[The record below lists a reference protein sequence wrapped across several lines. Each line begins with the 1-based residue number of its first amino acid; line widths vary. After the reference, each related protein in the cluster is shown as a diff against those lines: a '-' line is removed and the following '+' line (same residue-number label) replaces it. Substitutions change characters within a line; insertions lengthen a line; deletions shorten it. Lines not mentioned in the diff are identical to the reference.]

1 MGKMGKE
8 LLIALCLVLV
18 IEGIMPFV
26 SPSQWRQAL
35 GMLIQLD
42 DKKIRTMG
50 LVSMLVGTALLYWVH

>member
-1 MGKMGKE
+1 MGKE

-18 IEGIMPFV
+18 IDGIMPFV

-50 LVSMLVGTALLYWVH
+50 LISMLVGTALLYWVH

>member
-1 MGKMGKE
+1 MGKD

-50 LVSMLVGTALLYWVH
+50 LASMLVGTALLYWVN